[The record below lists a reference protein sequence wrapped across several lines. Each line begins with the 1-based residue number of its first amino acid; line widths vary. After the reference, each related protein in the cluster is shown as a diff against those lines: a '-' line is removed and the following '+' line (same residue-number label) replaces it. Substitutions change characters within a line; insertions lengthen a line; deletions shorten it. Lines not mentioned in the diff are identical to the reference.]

1 VVMVRC
7 LPTRFRPSEL
17 DTCCTAPSKG
27 IDRLTAGSS
36 DCELFWPY
44 WRPAGQLSKNPF
56 GYRNHPESEG
66 RTGPIP
72 RFLVNLSLSS
82 LTGLADGLALKDRA
96 TQRRRC
102 DSPQLLV
109 PPLSAFRLAEIQR
122 KCARHC
128 SKAAHAFHRPFGW
141 PSSLVAPKT
150 GRRVVSRRPCAAS
163 SA

>member
-1 VVMVRC
+1 MVRC
-7 LPTRFRPSEL
+7 LPTRVRPSEL

-27 IDRLTAGSS
+27 IDRLTAAFS
-36 DCELFWPY
+36 DCGLFWPY
-44 WRPAGQLSKNPF
+44 WRPAGQLLKNPF

-96 TQRRRC
+96 TQRSRC

-109 PPLSAFRLAEIQR
+109 PPISPSVWRRFSGFARGTVARLR
-122 KCARHC
+122 TPSVDH
-128 SKAAHAFHRPFGW
+128 SGGRPR
-141 PSSLVAPKT
+141 SL
-150 GRRVVSRRPCAAS
+150 
-163 SA
+163 